1 MLFNNKKIS
10 QGFTLVELLVVVSI
24 MGLLATLAIAA
35 LQSARQKGRDA
46 RRQGDMKQ
54 IKTAIELYFD
64 ANGFYP
70 QCAGNNICTST
81 GYQGNIQA
89 LAISPTYMVTIPT
102 DPRNSSTVYG
112 YYYARGYKKTGP
124 STLLA
129 TGLNSDYVLATRL
142 ELPNDA
148 VTLTPNNVWDNVNL
162 NLLLGN

>member
-1 MLFNNKKIS
+1 MLFDNKKKTR
-10 QGFTLVELLVVVSI
+10 GFNLIELLVVISI
-24 MGLLATLAIAA
+24 MGLLSTLAIAA
-35 LQSARQKGRDA
+35 LQNTRQKGRDA

-70 QCAGNNICTST
+70 QCAGNNLCTST

-89 LAISPTYMVTIPT
+89 LDISPTYMVIIPP
-102 DPRNSSTVYG
+102 DPINSDTAYG

-124 STLLA
+124 STLIA

-148 VTLTPNNVWDNVNL
+148 VTLTPNNVWDNTNL